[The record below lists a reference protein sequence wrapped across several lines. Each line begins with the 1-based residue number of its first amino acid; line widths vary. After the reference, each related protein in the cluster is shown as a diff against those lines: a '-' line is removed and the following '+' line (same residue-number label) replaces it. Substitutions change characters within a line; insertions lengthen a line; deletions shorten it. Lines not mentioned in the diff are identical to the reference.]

1 MDSPPEGGA
10 SKGVFTQK
18 FPKEDSGRS
27 LWRQSAQWCSLQG
40 VTISMKANRQAEE
53 QLASLRR
60 ELAGIRRASLAAS
73 RKGDYMRVARL
84 TAMAAGL
91 NRAIIETEGLIS
103 PDLF

>member
-1 MDSPPEGGA
+1 
-10 SKGVFTQK
+10 
-18 FPKEDSGRS
+18 
-27 LWRQSAQWCSLQG
+27 
-40 VTISMKANRQAEE
+40 MKANRQAEE

-91 NRAIIETEGLIS
+91 NRSIIETEGLIS